1 MKPGTVLRPVGKF
14 FNIRV
19 TSCRFGSRT
28 IRIEGD
34 HLRADMTDTGTKMA
48 MNLVKLGS
56 EYVQVSPEGVRNS
69 YTMSRFSV
77 IEQNQL
83 ELFEI

>member
-14 FNIRV
+14 FSIRV
-19 TSCRFGSRT
+19 TSCRFDLRT

-56 EYVQVSPEGVRNS
+56 EYVQVSPEGVHNS
-69 YTMSRFSV
+69 FSMSRFSA
-77 IEQNQL
+77 IKPNQL
-83 ELFEI
+83 ELFEL

>member
-14 FNIRV
+14 FSIRV
-19 TSCRFGSRT
+19 TSCRFGSKT
-28 IRIEGD
+28 IRIEGY

-56 EYVQVSPEGVRNS
+56 EYVQVSPEGVHNS
-69 YTMSRFSV
+69 FSMSRFSA

-83 ELFEI
+83 ELFEL

>member
-19 TSCRFGSRT
+19 TSCRFDLRT

-34 HLRADMTDTGTKMA
+34 HLRGRHDGHWNKNGHEPCKTG
-48 MNLVKLGS
+48 
-56 EYVQVSPEGVRNS
+56 
-69 YTMSRFSV
+69 
-77 IEQNQL
+77 
-83 ELFEI
+83 

>member
-1 MKPGTVLRPVGKF
+1 MKPGTILRPVGKF
-14 FNIRV
+14 FSIRV

-34 HLRADMTDTGTKMA
+34 HLRADMTDAGTKMA

-56 EYVQVSPEGVRNS
+56 EYVQVSPEGAHNS
-69 YTMSRFSV
+69 FTMSRFSA

-83 ELFEI
+83 ELFEL